1 MPKRSHVIAFEEVI
15 DDIDKWLGEQE
26 DTAGDNLVELYG
38 DEASQSSESESEQ
51 SETEDII
58 IPKKVLK
65 RKMLTRKRMVNLIP
79 ISYTKT

>member
-1 MPKRSHVIAFEEVI
+1 MLHSQRVSNGKYVFKH
-15 DDIDKWLGEQE
+15 
-26 DTAGDNLVELYG
+26 G

-65 RKMLTRKRMVNLIP
+65 RKMLTRKRMVNSIGMVFP
-79 ISYTKT
+79 IFTDTHMENRAAVRSGSHLLMP